1 MYPNMN
7 RFSDLLASKPCIT
20 VDITVR
26 PITHNGAPD
35 LLVEVNQ
42 QVLFSGVLDRSVTLT
57 ATDLDLLEPLLIKL
71 TMSNKNYNA
80 DLETAVVV
88 ESFKIDDF
96 EFVPDHTHLFEYA
109 NDHDNTQPTSY
120 LGFNGVWSLSIPE
133 PFYRW
138 LHHTTGQGWLID

>member
-1 MYPNMN
+1 
-7 RFSDLLASKPCIT
+7 
-20 VDITVR
+20 VR

-42 QVLFSGVLDRSVTLT
+42 RVLFSGVLDQPATLT
-57 ATDLDLLEPLLIKL
+57 ATELDLPEPLLIKL
-71 TMSNKNYNA
+71 TMSNKNYSA
-80 DLETAVVV
+80 DLETAVVI

-96 EFVPDHTHLFEYA
+96 EFVPDHTHLFEYD
-109 NDHDNTQPTSY
+109 NDHSNTQPTSY

-138 LHHTTGQGWLID
+138 LHRATGQGWLID

>member
-1 MYPNMN
+1 MN
-7 RFSDLLASKPCIT
+7 RFSDLLDSNPYIT
-20 VDITVR
+20 VGITVR

-42 QVLFSGVLDRSVTLT
+42 QALFSGVLDRTMTIT
-57 ATDLDLLEPLLIKL
+57 ATDLDLREPLMIKL
-71 TMSNKNYNA
+71 TMSNKNYSA

-88 ESFKIDDF
+88 ESFKIDDV
-96 EFVPDHTHLFEYA
+96 EFVPKHTHFFEYA
-109 NDHDNTQPTSY
+109 NDHNNTQPTNY

-138 LHHTTGQGWLID
+138 LHRSTGQGWLIE

>member
-1 MYPNMN
+1 M
-7 RFSDLLASKPCIT
+7 
-20 VDITVR
+20 
-26 PITHNGAPD
+26 HNGAPD

-42 QVLFSGVLDRSVTLT
+42 RVLFSGVLDQSVRLT
-57 ATDLDLLEPLLIKL
+57 ATELDLLEPLLIKL

-80 DLETAVVV
+80 DRETAVVV

-109 NDHDNTQPTSY
+109 NDHDNAQPTSY
-120 LGFNGVWSLSIPE
+120 LGFNGMWSLSIPE

-138 LHHTTGQGWLID
+138 LHRATGQGWLID